1 VFLTIHAN
9 EEFLKACQAE
19 GALGYVLKS
28 HMKTHLVAAIDAALK
43 GKSYVSPF
51 VAF

>member
-1 VFLTIHAN
+1 M
-9 EEFLKACQAE
+9 AE

-28 HMKTHLVAAIDAALK
+28 RMKSHLIPAIEAAVE

-51 VAF
+51 VAK